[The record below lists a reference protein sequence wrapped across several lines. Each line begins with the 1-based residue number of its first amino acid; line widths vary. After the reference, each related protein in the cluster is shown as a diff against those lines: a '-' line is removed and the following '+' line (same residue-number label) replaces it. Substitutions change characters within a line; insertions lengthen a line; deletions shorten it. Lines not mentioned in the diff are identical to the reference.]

1 MNFSIFLG
9 TIEQGLLW
17 SIMVLGVYITFRVL
31 DYADLTV
38 DGSFTL
44 GAAVAARLIF
54 GEFDPWIA
62 TILAVF
68 AGAIAG
74 LITGILHTQFK
85 IAPLLS
91 GILSMIALYSI
102 NLRVMGKA
110 NISLL
115 RLDTIVTK
123 VTGLGIGETWVVPL
137 IGIFATFAVILV
149 LWLFLN
155 TEMGFAIRA
164 TGDNEQMIRSLGVNT
179 KLMKIIGLSISNAL
193 VALSGALVAQYQGFA
208 DVGMGIGTI
217 VVGLAS
223 VIIGEVIFGT
233 KSIMRT
239 LFAVALGSIV
249 YRMVIAWVLQMGLE
263 PTDLRL
269 FTALIVTVAL
279 ASPICK
285 AKMQKW
291 FSMGRGE
298 FSADR
303 KKCAQDL

>member
-1 MNFSIFLG
+1 MYLTIFLG

-17 SIMVLGVYITFRVL
+17 SVMVLGLYITFRVL

-38 DGSFTL
+38 DSSFTL

-54 GEFDPWIA
+54 DGYDPFMATFIA
-62 TILAVF
+62 IF
-68 AGAIAG
+68 AGGIAG
-74 LITGILHTQFK
+74 IITGILHTQFR

-102 NLRVMGKA
+102 NLRIMGKA
-110 NISLL
+110 NVSLL
-115 RLDTIVTK
+115 RLDTVVTK
-123 VTGLGIGETWVVPL
+123 ITALGVPENWVVL
-137 IGIFATFAVILV
+137 VIGVIVSALAVAL

-155 TEMGFAIRA
+155 TEVGFAMRA
-164 TGDNEQMIRSLGVNT
+164 TGDNAQMIRSLGVNT
-179 KLMKIIGLSISNAL
+179 NMMKIIGLSISNAL
-193 VALSGALVAQYQGFA
+193 VALSGALVAQYQSFA

-233 KSIMRT
+233 SSIMRT
-239 LFAVALGSIV
+239 LIAVVLGSLV
-249 YRMVIAWVLQMGLE
+249 YRIVVAVVLQLGLT

-279 ASPICK
+279 ASPILK
-285 AKMQKW
+285 GKVQSW
-291 FSMGRGE
+291 FVSGKGE
-298 FSADR
+298 ENA
-303 KKCAQDL
+303 

>member
-1 MNFSIFLG
+1 MYVTIFLG

-17 SIMVLGVYITFRVL
+17 SIMVLGLYMTFRVL

-38 DGSFTL
+38 DGSFAL

-54 GEFDPWIA
+54 GGHDPWTA
-62 TILAVF
+62 TLLAIV
-68 AGAIAG
+68 AGAVAG
-74 LITGILHTQFK
+74 MITGILHTQFR

-102 NLRVMGKA
+102 NLRIMGKA

-115 RLDTIVTK
+115 RLDTVMSKITA
-123 VTGLGIGETWVVPL
+123 IGVPEQWAVLVIGVLVAVLAVV
-137 IGIFATFAVILV
+137 I

-155 TEMGFAIRA
+155 TEMGFAMRA
-164 TGDNEQMIRSLGVNT
+164 TGDNAQMIRSLGVNT
-179 KLMKIIGLSISNAL
+179 NRIKIIGLSLSNAL
-193 VALSGALVAQYQGFA
+193 VALSGALVAQYQSFA

-223 VIIGEVIFGT
+223 VIIGEVLFGT

-239 LFAVALGSIV
+239 LIAVVLGSLV
-249 YRMVIAWVLQMGLE
+249 YRIVVAVVLQLGLN

-279 ASPICK
+279 ASPILK
-285 AKMQKW
+285 GKVQSWVASGK
-291 FSMGRGE
+291 GE
-298 FSADR
+298 KSA
-303 KKCAQDL
+303 